1 MPIFTEPI
9 LLPMKRIFWV
19 LTTVIILAGCKEKD
33 SRFAAAFTENFDGP
47 KVYLLYGN
55 GLDEI

>member
-1 MPIFTEPI
+1 
-9 LLPMKRIFWV
+9 MKRIFWV

-33 SRFAAAFTENFDGP
+33 SRFAAAFTENFYGP